1 MISIDKDKILELL
14 FEPTLQIIDRL
25 EQVRDKLGPEEVVL
39 LDRLKFQVGIY
50 AYKRSK
56 KEKED
61 ADGFFQ
67 KPNQNFSN

>member
-1 MISIDKDKILELL
+1 MLNVEREEILELL

-25 EQVRDKLGPEEVVL
+25 EKVRDKLGMEELLL
-39 LDRLKFQVGIY
+39 LDRLKFQVGMY

-56 KEKED
+56 KAKED

-67 KPNQNFSN
+67 KSNKSFGN